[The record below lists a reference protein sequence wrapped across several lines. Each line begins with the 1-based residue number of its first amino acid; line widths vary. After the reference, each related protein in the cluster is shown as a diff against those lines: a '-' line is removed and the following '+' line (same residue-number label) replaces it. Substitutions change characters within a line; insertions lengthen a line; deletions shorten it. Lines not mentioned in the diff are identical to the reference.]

1 MDYRKL
7 LALILVLA
15 GLLACTACSGGG
27 ATSTRDIESCFN
39 NVTAT
44 HVRAAGSTI
53 SFAVM
58 THHGISMYSVVTSA
72 FGGAPA
78 ALQDGDIITF
88 CVDYLNVGGNVT
100 TTVTEFSDLGQ
111 SAATATP

>member
-1 MDYRKL
+1 VDYRKP

-44 HVRAAGSTI
+44 HVRTSGSTI

-58 THHGISMYSVVTSA
+58 TPHGLSTYSVVTSA

-78 ALQDGDIITF
+78 TLKDGDIITF
-88 CVDYLNVGGNVT
+88 CVDHVNVGGNVT
-100 TTVTEFSDLGQ
+100 TTITEFSDLGQ
-111 SAATATP
+111 PAATATP